1 MYELSSFSHVQLFV
15 VLWTVNPMAPLSMG
29 FSRQE
34 HWSGLPC
41 PSPGDLPDSRI
52 ELLFPALQTDSFTRW
67 ATWEALYLLKV
78 IQEPSSYLHP
88 LCAKQDMIL
97 DSWEKYLVGQKGCS
111 VREYVPLIKFF
122 VKMKIR
128 SYFYLKWNKCF
139 GQPISF
145 VASSTFSKEYTFVH
159 QEKNYL
165 SSFS

>member
-1 MYELSSFSHVQLFV
+1 MDCKPHGSSVHGILQARTLEWVAM
-15 VLWTVNPMAPLSMG
+15 P
-29 FSRQE
+29 FSRGSS
-34 HWSGLPC
+34 WLKDRTLVSCIADGFL
-41 PSPGDLPDSRI
+41 
-52 ELLFPALQTDSFTRW
+52 TRW